1 MNRLP
6 VFVVLSLLAPGA
18 AALAQPVPGNAPP
31 HMTTQG
37 AEYCA
42 HLNGEVAQAQHDR
55 VQAPGEAL
63 LLADEGA
70 RMCDRGHYRAGV
82 ARLRR
87 ALSIMRGGN

>member
-6 VFVVLSLLAPGA
+6 AFVVLSLLVLGGS
-18 AALAQPVPGNAPP
+18 ALAQPVPGNAPP

-42 HLNGEVAQAQHDR
+42 HLNGELAQAQHDR
-55 VQAPGEAL
+55 GQAPGEAL

-70 RMCDRGHYRAGV
+70 RMCERGHYHAGV
-82 ARLRR
+82 QRLRR